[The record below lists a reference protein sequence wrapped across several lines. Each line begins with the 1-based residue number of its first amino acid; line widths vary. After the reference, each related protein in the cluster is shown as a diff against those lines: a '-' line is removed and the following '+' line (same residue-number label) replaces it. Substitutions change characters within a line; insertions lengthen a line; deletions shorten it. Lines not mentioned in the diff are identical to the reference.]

1 MMDQVVVL
9 RWIRDH
15 IAAFGGDRDR
25 VTLFGESSGASSA
38 GLHQMSV
45 DSRHL
50 FARAI
55 YQSGSPDSQWSFM
68 TRSQAHQRSTTFF
81 NAVGCGQR
89 YASQTGDQLLA
100 CVRRLDARFI
110 LNNEWVQSDF
120 MVSYV
125 FTDSCTVHQW
135 APTPVICLKRLT
147 FSREFQL
154 SCKAAW

>member
-45 DSRHL
+45 DSRDL

-68 TRSQAHQRSTTFF
+68 TRSQAHQRSTKFF

-89 YASQTGDQLLA
+89 YASQSGDQLLT

-110 LNNEWVQSDF
+110 LDNEWVQSDF
-120 MVSYV
+120 MVRVHTYIP
-125 FTDSCTVHQW
+125 CTSGRCPHNLVESATRH
-135 APTPVICLKRLT
+135 
-147 FSREFQL
+147 
-154 SCKAAW
+154 

>member
-1 MMDQVVVL
+1 MVDRSAVVGNFGMKDQVVAL

-15 IAAFGGDRDR
+15 IAAFGGDGAR

-45 DSRHL
+45 DSGEL

-68 TRSQAHQRSTTFF
+68 TRAQARQRSTTFLDV
-81 NAVGCGQR
+81 VGCGR
-89 YASQTGDQLLA
+89 RGAASRTGDDLLA
-100 CVRRLDARFI
+100 CLRRLDAQFI

-120 MVSYV
+120 MVSRRARHAQH
-125 FTDSCTVHQW
+125 TV
-135 APTPVICLKRLT
+135 L
-147 FSREFQL
+147 
-154 SCKAAW
+154 